1 MQGWQFLNLFLIDNM
16 KYIDVFKFN
25 QVYMGT
31 IVNRAL
37 PSLHWGSLKVT
48 LTVPFSPKLTSPKCV
63 SFYEKL
69 TNPVINQLTHEPITY
84 VLDILLI
91 Y

>member
-37 PSLHWGSLKVT
+37 PSLH
-48 LTVPFSPKLTSPKCV
+48 
-63 SFYEKL
+63 
-69 TNPVINQLTHEPITY
+69 
-84 VLDILLI
+84 
-91 Y
+91 